1 MSEDAKGMK
10 GNRSRNNN
18 GQLRKKRSDTKIG
31 TIEKQYGIDL
41 NVRSDMELGTYLE
54 KSNKES
60 LNDVINDE

>member
-54 KSNKES
+54 KNDKES